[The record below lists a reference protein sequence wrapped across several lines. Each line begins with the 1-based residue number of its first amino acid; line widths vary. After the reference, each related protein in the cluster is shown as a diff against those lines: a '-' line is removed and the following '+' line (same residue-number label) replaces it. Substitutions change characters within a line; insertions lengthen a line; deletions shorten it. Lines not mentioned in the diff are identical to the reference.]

1 MASIALQGVGKSY
14 PGKLAQQILQGVDFT
29 IEDGE
34 FVVLVGPSGCGKS
47 TLLRMIAGLEEI
59 SAGEIRIGGE
69 RVNDVAPAKRG
80 LAMVFQSYAL
90 YAHMTVFENIAFG
103 LKLARVPKAEILA
116 SVQTV
121 ARMLQMEH
129 LLQRK
134 PPQLSGGQR
143 QRVAIGRAIVRKPRA
158 FLFDEPLSNLD
169 AALRADMRVE
179 IARLHKQL
187 GATMVYVTH
196 DQVEAMTL
204 ADRIVVLG
212 PAGVQQIGAPMHLYQ
227 KPANVFVAG
236 FIGSPKMNLFPALL
250 TASGALQA
258 GAAQLA
264 WQETSSAGAGAVT
277 VGIRPE
283 HLVDDANDRG
293 DGNAAGAIEG
303 EVLLVER
310 LGAESY
316 VHLAVPGLDKPL
328 MVVVRGE
335 PPASGTRWRVRPL
348 DGRLHVFDQA
358 GQRIEPQGG
367 IHQTNAGVAGLPE
380 LA

>member
-1 MASIALQGVGKSY
+1 MASIALRGVGKTY
-14 PGKLAQQILQGVDFT
+14 PGKEAQYILRDVEFT
-29 IEDGE
+29 IADGE

-59 SAGEIRIGGE
+59 SAGEISIAGE
-69 RVNDVAPAKRG
+69 RVNDVPPARRG
-80 LAMVFQSYAL
+80 LSMVFQSYAL
-90 YAHMTVFENIAFG
+90 YAHMSVYENIAFG
-103 LKLARVPKAEILA
+103 LKLARVPKAEIKA
-116 SVQTV
+116 AVQEV

-129 LLQRK
+129 LLQRR

-212 PAGVQQIGAPMHLYQ
+212 PAGVQQIGAPMHLYDR
-227 KPANVFVAG
+227 PANVFVAG
-236 FIGSPKMNLFPALL
+236 FIGSPRMNLVAGTLEAPGRLRI
-250 TASGALQA
+250 
-258 GAAQLA
+258 GAACLP
-264 WQETSSAGAGAVT
+264 WQAADTGMAPAAVT

-283 HLVDDANDRG
+283 HLVADPD
-293 DGNAAGAIEG
+293 GAIQG

-316 VHLAVPGLDKPL
+316 VHLDVAGLDKPL
-328 MVVVRGE
+328 MVVVQGE
-335 PPASGTRWRVRPL
+335 PPPANSRWRVSPAA
-348 DGRLHVFDQA
+348 GRLHVFDQQ
-358 GQRIEPQGG
+358 GLRIEAG
-367 IHQTNAGVAGLPE
+367 ISNAGTAGISE
-380 LA
+380 AA